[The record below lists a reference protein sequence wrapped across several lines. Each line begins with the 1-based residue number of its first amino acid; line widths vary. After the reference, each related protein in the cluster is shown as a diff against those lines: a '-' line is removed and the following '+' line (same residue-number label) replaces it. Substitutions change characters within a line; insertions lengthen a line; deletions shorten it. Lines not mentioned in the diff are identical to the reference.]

1 MSDNTTLDTGS
12 GGDTIRTEDRGSFK
26 TPVSLID
33 VGGTS
38 GESIIGD
45 SGVAM
50 PVGGLSAENGAVEGN
65 PVLVGGRYDS
75 SARTLGDGDVGALA
89 LTTAG
94 FVIISDGGGNI
105 SIDDGGNVI
114 TVDGT
119 VAATQSGA
127 WSITDISGTVSLP
140 TGASTAAKQ
149 PALGT
154 AGSASADV
162 LTVQGIASM
171 VALKVDGSAV
181 TQPISAAS
189 LPLPS
194 GASTALLQ
202 TAGNA
207 HLSNI
212 FTLLETELEP
222 YIIASS
228 TSLGVIDDWDESDR
242 AKVNL
247 IVGQAGIASGAGVV
261 GATVPRVTLASDDPA
276 VALLTTIDA
285 DTSTLAGTVSS
296 GEVTIRFAAESAD
309 GVNTEEVTSGGNW
322 STNTWTGDGEQNEYA
337 YVCVVL
343 QVDETGTLY
352 LDFSLDG
359 SNWSSFPTNGF
370 SVASGINEIHAGVKA
385 GRYFRPRFVG
395 TGGRTYFRLHTYY
408 SHSPFLLNAPLNQ
421 TLGSD
426 SDALTTRAVLVGA
439 KDDGNY
445 INVGVTD
452 SGGLKVGQDAEVDE
466 NNSTTTPLSGNA
478 DFTGTATDVRG
489 YGGITVSIYADQDS
503 DANGMRFE
511 FSTDATN
518 WDINEGGGFDYEGS
532 TGRQFQFN
540 VQAQY
545 FRVVFQNG
553 SSSQSVFRLQTL
565 LHKVPPAITTIHRA
579 DAALKPD
586 RSATLVK
593 AVLMAQVGGSGD
605 MVPVQASAAGV
616 LKTSGSGG
624 GVTDTAY
631 NEDAAFGNADA
642 GSFVLAVRR
651 DTADS
656 GVNQDGDY
664 ASFNVNSEGKL
675 WTTSTV
681 YGAVAHD
688 GVDSG
693 NPVKVGA
700 KAIAHGSNPT
710 AVAAGDRTD
719 LYANRHGQLWTIAG
733 HPNIV
738 TKEFTFTAGDGAQTS
753 AALVTVSSGTKIAV
767 TKITATC
774 DAANTADVGV
784 RVGFAA
790 ATLTAAATSG
800 ITGIVLSHPG
810 IAYGGGIVEGD
821 GSAVIGVGAD
831 GEDLRITSEAA
842 TGGSLVVTVSYFTI
856 ES

>member
-1 MSDNTTLDTGS
+1 
-12 GGDTIRTEDRGSFK
+12 
-26 TPVSLID
+26 
-33 VGGTS
+33 
-38 GESIIGD
+38 
-45 SGVAM
+45 
-50 PVGGLSAENGAVEGN
+50 
-65 PVLVGGRYDS
+65 
-75 SARTLGDGDVGALA
+75 
-89 LTTAG
+89 
-94 FVIISDGGGNI
+94 
-105 SIDDGGNVI
+105 
-114 TVDGT
+114 
-119 VAATQSGA
+119 
-127 WSITDISGTVSLP
+127 
-140 TGASTAAKQ
+140 
-149 PALGT
+149 
-154 AGSASADV
+154 
-162 LTVQGIASM
+162 
-171 VALKVDGSAV
+171 
-181 TQPISAAS
+181 
-189 LPLPS
+189 
-194 GASTALLQ
+194 
-202 TAGNA
+202 
-207 HLSNI
+207 
-212 FTLLETELEP
+212 
-222 YIIASS
+222 
-228 TSLGVIDDWDESDR
+228 
-242 AKVNL
+242 
-247 IVGQAGIASGAGVV
+247 
-261 GATVPRVTLASDDPA
+261 
-276 VALLTTIDA
+276 
-285 DTSTLAGTVSS
+285 
-296 GEVTIRFAAESAD
+296 
-309 GVNTEEVTSGGNW
+309 
-322 STNTWTGDGEQNEYA
+322 
-337 YVCVVL
+337 
-343 QVDETGTLY
+343 
-352 LDFSLDG
+352 
-359 SNWSSFPTNGF
+359 
-370 SVASGINEIHAGVKA
+370 
-385 GRYFRPRFVG
+385 
-395 TGGRTYFRLHTYY
+395 
-408 SHSPFLLNAPLNQ
+408 
-421 TLGSD
+421 
-426 SDALTTRAVLVGA
+426 
-439 KDDGNY
+439 
-445 INVGVTD
+445 
-452 SGGLKVGQDAEVDE
+452 
-466 NNSTTTPLSGNA
+466 
-478 DFTGTATDVRG
+478 
-489 YGGITVSIYADQDS
+489 
-503 DANGMRFE
+503 
-511 FSTDATN
+511 
-518 WDINEGGGFDYEGS
+518 
-532 TGRQFQFN
+532 
-540 VQAQY
+540 
-545 FRVVFQNG
+545 
-553 SSSQSVFRLQTL
+553 
-565 LHKVPPAITTIHRA
+565 
-579 DAALKPD
+579 
-586 RSATLVK
+586 
-593 AVLMAQVGGSGD
+593 MAQVGGSGD